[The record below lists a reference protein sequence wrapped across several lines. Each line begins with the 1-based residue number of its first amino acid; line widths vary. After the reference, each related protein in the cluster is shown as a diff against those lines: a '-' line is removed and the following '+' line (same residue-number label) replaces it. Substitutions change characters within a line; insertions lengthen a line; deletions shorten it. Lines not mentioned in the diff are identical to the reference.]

1 MKFIVSSTGL
11 FSHLQAISR
20 VINSK
25 NSLPI
30 LDCFLMELTDG
41 TLFLTASDSET
52 TLSTSLEV
60 IENDGD
66 GRFAVSSKTILEALK
81 EIPEQPL
88 TFEVNTN
95 NLEITV
101 QYQNG
106 KYSLMGQNAD
116 EYPQAPALGANAVHV
131 TIGAPVMLGGINRAL
146 FATADDELRPVMNGI
161 YFDITTEDITFVAS
175 DGHKLVRNKTFVA
188 HGDEKAAFILPKK
201 PATLLKNLL
210 PKEQGDVQIDFDDR
224 NAIFTLENYRMV
236 CRLIEGRYPNYN
248 SVIPQ
253 DNPHKVTIDRQM
265 LISALRRVSVF
276 SSQASS
282 LIKLRLSENQI
293 QISAQDIDFSTSAEQ
308 GDVQIDFDDRNAIFT
323 LENYRMVCRLIE
335 GRYPN
340 YNSVIPQDNPHKV
353 TIDRQMLISAL
364 RRVSVFS
371 SQASS
376 LIKLR
381 LSENQIQISAQ
392 DIDFSTSAEE
402 TLICQYAGNA
412 MSIGFK
418 STFLID
424 ILNNLTAQEVIVEL
438 ADPSRAGVIV
448 PAEQEEKEDVLM
460 LLMPMMLND

>member
-30 LDCFLMELTDG
+30 LDCFLLELTDG
-41 TLFLTASDSET
+41 TLSITASDSET
-52 TLSTSLEV
+52 TLVTSIEV

-66 GRFAVSSKTILEALK
+66 GRFAVSSKTILDALK

-88 TFEVNTN
+88 TFDVNQGN
-95 NLEITV
+95 YEIVV

-116 EYPQAPALGANAVHV
+116 EYPQTPNLGSNAVYV
-131 TIGAPVMLGGINRAL
+131 NMGAPVMMNGINRSL

-161 YFDITTEDITFVAS
+161 YFDITTEDVTFVAS
-175 DGHKLVRNKTFVA
+175 DGHKLVRNKTYKA
-188 HGDEKAAFILPKK
+188 HGNEKAAFILPKK
-201 PATLLKNLL
+201 PAALLKNLL
-210 PKEQGDVQIDFDDR
+210 PKEQGDVQIGFDDR
-224 NAIFTLENYRMV
+224 NAVFTLENYSMT

-253 DNPHKVTIDRQM
+253 NNPHKATIDRAAF
-265 LISALRRVSVF
+265 ISALKRVSVF
-276 SSQASS
+276 SSAASS
-282 LIKLRLSENQI
+282 LIKLHLESNRI
-293 QISAQDIDFSTSAEQ
+293 QIS
-308 GDVQIDFDDRNAIFT
+308 G
-323 LENYRMVCRLIE
+323 
-335 GRYPN
+335 
-340 YNSVIPQDNPHKV
+340 
-353 TIDRQMLISAL
+353 
-364 RRVSVFS
+364 
-371 SQASS
+371 
-376 LIKLR
+376 
-381 LSENQIQISAQ
+381 Q

-402 TLICQYAGNA
+402 TLMCQYEGAP

-424 ILNNLTAQEVIVEL
+424 ILNNISSQEIVMEL

-448 PAEQEEKEDVLM
+448 PVEQEEEEDLLM

>member
-1 MKFIVSSTGL
+1 MKFIVSSTSL

-30 LDCFLMELTDG
+30 LDCFLLELHDG
-41 TLFLTASDSET
+41 TLSMTASDNET
-52 TLSTSLEV
+52 TLSTSIEV
-60 IENDGD
+60 NEFDGD
-66 GRFAVSSKTILEALK
+66 GRFAVSSRTLLEALK

-88 TFEVNTN
+88 SFAINPE

-116 EYPQAPALGANAVHV
+116 EYPKPQALGNNAVQL
-131 TIGAPVMLGGINRAL
+131 TIPANVLLDGVNRCI

-161 YFDITTEDITFVAS
+161 YFDITSEDITLVAS
-175 DGHKLVRNKTFVA
+175 DGHKLVRNKTYEA
-188 HGDEKAAFILPKK
+188 HGSEKAAFILPKK
-201 PATLLKNLL
+201 PANLLKNLL
-210 PKEQGDVQIDFDDR
+210 TKEQGDVQIGFDDR
-224 NAIFTLENYRMV
+224 NATFILENYQMV

-253 DNPHKVTIDRQM
+253 NNPHKAVIDRTS

-282 LIKLRLSENQI
+282 LIKLNLSTNQ
-293 QISAQDIDFSTSAEQ
+293 
-308 GDVQIDFDDRNAIFT
+308 
-323 LENYRMVCRLIE
+323 M
-335 GRYPN
+335 
-340 YNSVIPQDNPHKV
+340 K
-353 TIDRQMLISAL
+353 
-364 RRVSVFS
+364 
-371 SQASS
+371 
-376 LIKLR
+376 
-381 LSENQIQISAQ
+381 ISAQ

-402 TLICQYAGNA
+402 TLMCQYEGND

-418 STFLID
+418 SSFLID
-424 ILNNLTAQEVIVEL
+424 ILNNIPSTNVVIDL

-448 PAEQEEKEDVLM
+448 PEEQSENEDLLM

>member
-1 MKFIVSSTGL
+1 MKFIVSSTSL

-30 LDCFLMELTDG
+30 LDCFLLELHDG
-41 TLFLTASDSET
+41 TLSMTASDNET
-52 TLSTSLEV
+52 TLSTSIEV
-60 IENDGD
+60 NEFDGD
-66 GRFAVSSKTILEALK
+66 GRFAVSSRTLLEALK

-88 TFEVNTN
+88 SFAINPE

-116 EYPQAPALGANAVHV
+116 EYPKPQALGNNAVQL
-131 TIGAPVMLGGINRAL
+131 TIPANVLLDGVNRCI

-161 YFDITTEDITFVAS
+161 YFDITSEDIILVAS
-175 DGHKLVRNKTFVA
+175 DGHKLVRNKTYEA
-188 HGDEKAAFILPKK
+188 HGSEKAAFILPKK
-201 PATLLKNLL
+201 PANLLKNLL
-210 PKEQGDVQIDFDDR
+210 TKEQGDVQIGFDDR
-224 NAIFTLENYRMV
+224 NATFILENYQMV

-253 DNPHKVTIDRQM
+253 NNPHKAVIDRSS

-282 LIKLRLSENQI
+282 LIKLNLSTNQ
-293 QISAQDIDFSTSAEQ
+293 
-308 GDVQIDFDDRNAIFT
+308 
-323 LENYRMVCRLIE
+323 M
-335 GRYPN
+335 
-340 YNSVIPQDNPHKV
+340 K
-353 TIDRQMLISAL
+353 
-364 RRVSVFS
+364 
-371 SQASS
+371 
-376 LIKLR
+376 
-381 LSENQIQISAQ
+381 ISAQ

-402 TLICQYAGNA
+402 TLMCQYEGND

-418 STFLID
+418 SSFLID
-424 ILNNLTAQEVIVEL
+424 ILNNIPSTNVVIEL

-448 PAEQEEKEDVLM
+448 PEEQSENEDLLM

>member
-41 TLFLTASDSET
+41 TLSLTASDSET

-60 IENDGD
+60 NESDGD

-88 TFEVNTN
+88 TFLVNTE

-131 TIGAPVMLGGINRAL
+131 TMGAPVMLAGINRSL

-175 DGHKLVRNKTFVA
+175 DGHKLVRNKTLVA

-224 NAIFTLENYRMV
+224 NATFTLENYSMI

-253 DNPHKVTIDRQM
+253 DNPHKATIDRM
-265 LISALRRVSVF
+265 
-276 SSQASS
+276 
-282 LIKLRLSENQI
+282 
-293 QISAQDIDFSTSAEQ
+293 
-308 GDVQIDFDDRNAIFT
+308 
-323 LENYRMVCRLIE
+323 
-335 GRYPN
+335 
-340 YNSVIPQDNPHKV
+340 
-353 TIDRQMLISAL
+353 MLISAL

-402 TLICQYAGNA
+402 TLTCQYTGSP

-424 ILNNLTAQEVIVEL
+424 ILNNISAQEILFEL

-448 PAEQEEKEDVLM
+448 PVEQEEKEDLLM